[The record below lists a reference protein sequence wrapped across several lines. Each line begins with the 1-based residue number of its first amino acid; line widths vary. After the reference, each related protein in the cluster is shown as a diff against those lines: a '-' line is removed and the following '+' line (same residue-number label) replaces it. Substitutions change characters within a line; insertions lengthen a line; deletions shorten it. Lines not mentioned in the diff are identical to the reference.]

1 MKSLVLCASLLLGLT
16 GCVKSGLE
24 NYKNL
29 VRADVPVPPSAGV
42 RVTYLGVNG
51 YLLQSA
57 DATVLVDPYFTRI
70 PPVPY
75 LTSSHLVPDDERIRW
90 GLRQVLGPSA
100 HVDLILV
107 THAHP
112 DHIFDVR
119 PIAQKTGARI
129 VASPTGCNL
138 LRAFSNPPPVRL
150 EPILTPA
157 ATHGQPD
164 GARQQTRRF
173 GRVTVQALEA
183 EHDRLFGFPLYAGL
197 RAHVPAEPKSATDWV
212 CGEPLSYIVTMGGQ
226 RIFIAAGGISGPQQA
241 GLAPVDLAIV
251 GAALPDAQQ
260 CFRKTVDTLRPR
272 YILPSHQDDF
282 FIAPERGFHF
292 GPKTDFGFVLR
303 ELKKTPDLTGRVILL
318 DYFRPWTLR

>member
-1 MKSLVLCASLLLGLT
+1 MKSLAFCASLLLGLT

-24 NYKNL
+24 PYKNL

-70 PPVPY
+70 PPLTY

-90 GLRQVLGPSA
+90 GLRQVLRPSA

-112 DHIFDVR
+112 DHLFDVR

-138 LRAFSNPPPVRL
+138 LRAFSDRPPLRL

-157 ATHGQPD
+157 ATHGQPT
-164 GARQQTRRF
+164 GARQETRKF
-173 GRVTVQALEA
+173 GHVTVQAIEA
-183 EHDRLFGFPLYAGL
+183 RHDRLWGFELYPGH
-197 RAHVPAEPKSATDWV
+197 RDHVPAPPKSATDWV
-212 CGEPLSYIVTMGGQ
+212 CGSATCVRRRVT
-226 RIFIAAGGISGPQQA
+226 ISNPG
-241 GLAPVDLAIV
+241 
-251 GAALPDAQQ
+251 
-260 CFRKTVDTLRPR
+260 
-272 YILPSHQDDF
+272 
-282 FIAPERGFHF
+282 
-292 GPKTDFGFVLR
+292 
-303 ELKKTPDLTGRVILL
+303 
-318 DYFRPWTLR
+318 